1 MDHATYEATQSL
13 VRMGRELREARLN
26 RDLTLEIVARAVGI
40 SAIEVSRIER
50 GRRPTL
56 GLVRLGRL
64 FAAVGMELSVRA
76 YPGPSPIRDRPQNA
90 LTARFR
96 ERLPAGTR
104 WMAEHPVG
112 PAGDQRAWDG
122 MFWLAELRIAVEA
135 ETHPRDLQELAR
147 RLALKERDGAPDRLI
162 LLLLDSR
169 ANRAALRG
177 PNPLVGPRFPI
188 SGRAALAAIEAGKD
202 PGGNAIVLL

>member
-1 MDHATYEATQSL
+1 
-13 VRMGRELREARLN
+13 VRLGRELREARAN
-26 RDLTLEIVARAVGI
+26 RDLTLDTVARAVGV
-40 SAIEVSRIER
+40 SATEVSRIER

-56 GLVRLGRL
+56 ALIRLNRL

-76 YPGPSPIRDRPQNA
+76 YPGPSPIRDAAYNQ
-90 LTARFR
+90 LIARFQG
-96 ERLPAGTR
+96 RLPAGTR
-104 WMAEHPVG
+104 WVSEYPVG
-112 PAGDQRAWDG
+112 PPGDRRAWDG
-122 MFWLAELRIAVEA
+122 LFWVAGLRIAVEA

-177 PNPLVGPRFPI
+177 PNPLVGQRFPI
-188 SGRAALAAIEAGKD
+188 SARTALAALAAGQD

>member
-1 MDHATYEATQSL
+1 M
-13 VRMGRELREARLN
+13 N
-26 RDLTLEIVARAVGI
+26 RDLTLEVVARAVGI
-40 SAIEVSRIER
+40 SATELSRIER

-56 GLVRLGRL
+56 GLVRLSRL
-64 FAAVGMELSVRA
+64 FAAVGMELSTRA
-76 YPGPSPIRDRPQNA
+76 YPGPSPIRDVAHNE
-90 LTARFR
+90 LIARLR
-96 ERLPAGTR
+96 DRLPPGTR
-104 WMAEHPVG
+104 WVSENPVG
-112 PAGDQRAWDG
+112 PPGDQRAWDG
-122 MFWLAELRIAVEA
+122 MFWLAGRRLAVEA

-147 RLALKERDGAPDRLI
+147 RLALKERDGAPDRLL

-188 SGRAALAAIEAGKD
+188 AGRAAMAAIAAGRD

>member
-1 MDHATYEATQSL
+1 MDHATYEATRSL

-26 RDLTLEIVARAVGI
+26 RDLTLDVVARAVGV

-56 GLVRLGRL
+56 GLVRLSRL
-64 FAAVGMELSVRA
+64 LAAVGMELSVRA
-76 YPGPSPIRDRPQNA
+76 YPGPSPIRDVAHNQLIGR
-90 LTARFR
+90 LR

-104 WMAEHPVG
+104 WISEHPVG
-112 PAGDQRAWDG
+112 PPGDKRAWDG
-122 MFWLAELRIAVEA
+122 VFWLAGRRIAVEA

-169 ANRAALRG
+169 ANRAALRA
-177 PNPLVGPRFPI
+177 PNPLVGPSFPI
-188 SGRAALAAIEAGKD
+188 PGRAAITAITAGTD

>member
-1 MDHATYEATQSL
+1 MRL
-13 VRMGRELREARLN
+13 GRELRDARVN
-26 RDLTLEIVARAVGI
+26 RDLTLEIVARAVGV
-40 SAIEVSRIER
+40 SATEVSRIER
-50 GRRPTL
+50 GHRPTL
-56 GLVRLGRL
+56 GLTRLGRL

-76 YPGPSPIRDRPQNA
+76 YPGPSPIRDAAHNE
-90 LTARFR
+90 LIARLR
-96 ERLPAGTR
+96 DRLPAGTR
-104 WMAEHPVG
+104 WVSEHPVG
-112 PAGDQRAWDG
+112 PSGDLRAWDG
-122 MFWLAELRIAVEA
+122 LFWLAGLRVAVEA

-188 SGRAALAAIEAGKD
+188 SARTALAAIAAGQD